1 MTAEYNTIKPSKA
14 GFLKKSLIYT
24 IPFLCIIGFI
34 FLGSIIIKL
43 NNKPEEKKRAFNT
56 LAVLADYAVL
66 DDVQLSVKTQG
77 EARPQTEI
85 DLVPEIGGKIVYVS
99 PNFIEGGII
108 KKGEVLLRIEDADY
122 KVSVIRAQA
131 QVAQAEQSVIR
142 EKAEGEIAKQ
152 DYQEL
157 GIGKASPLA
166 LRLPQ
171 QAQALA
177 SLQAAEAELASANL
191 QLKRTE
197 VRAPFTGRVKT
208 KNSDIG
214 QFVSPGRTLGRIF
227 STSIVEVRL
236 PLSDSDLSKIDLPIA
251 YVAKN
256 RASAIDVELNA
267 IIAGKRRYWSGK
279 IMRTAS
285 TYDTQTRALFA
296 IAEVVDPYGSGA
308 SENGYPLA
316 PGLFVDA
323 EISGKIY
330 QEIIVLPR
338 DGLRPDN
345 EVYVVDDKGKADI
358 RKVKVL
364 DSDSERALLL
374 GGVDEGE
381 LVVLSPMEKSRTSM
395 SLRVLD
401 VNNPETILVDPPK
414 PDWMKNLEK
423 KSKETKKNKKS

>member
-1 MTAEYNTIKPSKA
+1 M
-14 GFLKKSLIYT
+14 
-24 IPFLCIIGFI
+24 
-34 FLGSIIIKL
+34 
-43 NNKPEEKKRAFNT
+43 
-56 LAVLADYAVL
+56 
-66 DDVQLSVKTQG
+66 
-77 EARPQTEI
+77 
-85 DLVPEIGGKIVYVS
+85 
-99 PNFIEGGII
+99 
-108 KKGEVLLRIEDADY
+108 
-122 KVSVIRAQA
+122 
-131 QVAQAEQSVIR
+131 
-142 EKAEGEIAKQ
+142 
-152 DYQEL
+152 
-157 GIGKASPLA
+157 A

-423 KSKETKKNKKS
+423 KSKETKKNKNS